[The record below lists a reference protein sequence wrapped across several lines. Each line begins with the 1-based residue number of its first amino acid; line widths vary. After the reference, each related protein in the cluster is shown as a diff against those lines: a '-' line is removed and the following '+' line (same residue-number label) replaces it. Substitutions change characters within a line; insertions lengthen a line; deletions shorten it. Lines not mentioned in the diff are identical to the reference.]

1 VNSVSVDVFSSDILR
16 VFPRRIKN
24 STPDDSQVRVGLPT
38 WFDEARA
45 VMISVSFTWDI
56 LDGTVDKLLSEWDR
70 VAPVE
75 VGGPAYD
82 DGGAEFVPGAW
93 IKKGY
98 VITSRGCPNSC
109 WFCDA
114 WKREGHIMRE
124 LPIRDGCDVL
134 DSNLLACSWDHFCGV
149 IEMLKR
155 QKEPSKFTG
164 GLEPARL
171 TREHVEKLT
180 ELTIEQ
186 LFMAY
191 DTPSDWEPLQDAAA
205 LLDEAGLIRRCVDGT
220 DHRKGC
226 FVLCGWPRDTFS
238 EADMRI
244 ARVMSLGLRPF
255 ANVYRGRDGLR
266 DPAWARWE
274 RIRKRPALLGHIS
287 APTPRIFSKS
297 SGVENG

>member
-1 VNSVSVDVFSSDILR
+1 MNVKSNALFASDILR

-24 STPDDSQVRVGLPT
+24 ATPHDAQVRVGLPT
-38 WFDEARA
+38 FFDEARR

-56 LDGTVDKLLSEWDR
+56 PAVERLAREWER
-70 VAPVE
+70 IAPVE

-82 DGGAEFVPGAW
+82 DPGAEFVPGAW

-114 WKREGHIMRE
+114 WKREGRTVRE
-124 LPIRDGCDVL
+124 LPIRDGWDVL

-155 QKEPSKFTG
+155 QPMPAKFTG

-171 TREHVEKLT
+171 TRAHVDQLST
-180 ELTIEQ
+180 LTIEQ
-186 LFMAY
+186 LYMAY
-191 DTPSDWEPLQDAAA
+191 DTPDDWEPLQSACV
-205 LLDEAGLIRRCVDGT
+205 LLDEAGMIRRCVDGT

-226 FVLCGWPRDTFS
+226 YVLCGWPSDTFDD
-238 EADMRI
+238 ADKRI

-255 ANVYRGRDGLR
+255 ANVYRGKDGKR
-266 DPAWARWE
+266 DPEWARWE
-274 RIRKRPALLGHIS
+274 RIRKRPALVGHIGN
-287 APTPRIFSKS
+287 ANAELTGSKQPEK
-297 SGVENG
+297 GTT